1 MNKIYALQSIRRQNM
16 RDLILR
22 CDKMKTT
29 THVQKRTWDRDD
41 TYLVIEV
48 QVDSSE
54 FKNGD
59 EVKVTIEKV

>member
-22 CDKMKTT
+22 CDKMETT
-29 THVQKRTWDRDD
+29 THVQKRIWDRDD

-48 QVDSSE
+48 QVDELE
-54 FKNGD
+54 FKKGD